1 MAEYEELKGFRRW
14 AADRL
19 KLNPAQPSI
28 ASLEPYASPETIVDF
43 EQAYREIEV
52 VHRSVEMII
61 NACIEIPLIV
71 EGNSPAKKV
80 NRILNIKPNPF
91 EDRVRLMRRAFL
103 DFILDGNAFFYYDG
117 QDLYVLPAN
126 DVEVVPDERTFVSHY
141 NYLVSNQQ
149 SSDIFGFNRG
159 AQSKKAQAIQ
169 FQPEEII
176 HVMAENDTSI
186 FRGTS
191 KLKPLLKLMELYH
204 YMLKFQRQFFKNNA
218 VPGFVLTTDSILS
231 QRVKQRLLEAWRST
245 YTTIFDGARNPAI
258 LDGGLKIDE
267 FSTKSFEQLDF
278 ENSIER
284 IQQDMAKAL
293 GVPYVLLKSGN
304 NANIDA
310 NQKLFYLHTVVPML
324 TQFCSAFAHFFNN
337 GVTVR
342 PDRLKVPA
350 LQPDNRTQA
359 IYYSTLVNTGIITPN
374 EAREGLRF
382 PKLENNDTIRIPQNI
397 TGSAT
402 DPTQGGRPLPGESP
416 EGNEEEPNEDQ

>member
-1 MAEYEELKGFRRW
+1 MAEYEELKGFRKW

-28 ASLEPYASPETIVDF
+28 ASLEPFASPETIVDF

-52 VHRSVEMII
+52 IHRSVEMII

-71 EGNSPAKKV
+71 EGSSPAKKV

-91 EDRVRLMRRAFL
+91 EDRVRLFRRAYL

-117 QDLYVLPAN
+117 ADLYVLPAN

-149 SSDIFGFNRG
+149 SSDLFGFNRG
-159 AQSKKAQAIQ
+159 ATKKSEAIQ
-169 FQPEEII
+169 FEPHEII

-324 TQFCSAFAHFFNN
+324 TQFCSAFSHFFNN
-337 GVTVR
+337 GVTIR

-402 DPTQGGRPLPGESP
+402 DPTQGGRPLPGETLN
-416 EGNEEEPNEDQ
+416 EDEEETNE

>member
-52 VHRSVEMII
+52 IHRSVEMII

-159 AQSKKAQAIQ
+159 AQSKKSEAIQ
-169 FQPEEII
+169 FEPHEII

-337 GVTVR
+337 GVTIR

-374 EAREGLRF
+374 EAREGLRL

>member
-1 MAEYEELKGFRRW
+1 MADDEIRGFRKW
-14 AADRL
+14 VADRL

-52 VHRSVEMII
+52 VHRSVDMII
-61 NACIEIPLIV
+61 NACIEVNLV
-71 EGNSPAKKV
+71 VDGQSPAKKV
-80 NRILNIKPNPF
+80 NKLLNIKPNPF
-91 EDRVRLMRRAFL
+91 EDRVRLFRRAFL

-117 QDLYVLPAN
+117 GDLYLLPAN

-141 NYLVSNQQ
+141 NYLVSNQGSQ
-149 SSDIFGFNRG
+149 DFYGFGGGKQTR
-159 AQSKKAQAIQ
+159 KAEAIQ
-169 FQPEEII
+169 FSRDEII
-176 HVMAENDTSI
+176 HIMAENELSI

-191 KLKPLLKLMELYH
+191 KLKPILKLMELYH
-204 YMLKFQRQFFKNNA
+204 YMIKFQRQFFKNNA
-218 VPGFVLTTDSILS
+218 LPGFVLTTDNILS
-231 QRVKQRLLEAWRST
+231 QRVKQRLLEAWKST

-258 LDGGLKIDE
+258 LDGGLKIDS
-267 FSTKSFEQLDF
+267 FSTVNFDQLDF
-278 ENSIER
+278 EDSIER
-284 IQQDMAKAL
+284 IQQDMAKAI

-310 NQKLFYLHTVVPML
+310 NQKLFYLHTVIPIL

-337 GVTVR
+337 GVNIY
-342 PDRLKVPA
+342 PDRLSVPA

-382 PKLENNDTIRIPQNI
+382 PKLDNNDNIRVPQNI

-402 DPTQGGRPLPGESP
+402 DATQGGRPPGE
-416 EGNEEEPNEDQ
+416 ETLNEEDNNE

>member
-1 MAEYEELKGFRRW
+1 MAEYEELKGFRKW

-28 ASLEPYASPETIVDF
+28 ASLEPFASPETIVDF

-52 VHRSVEMII
+52 IHRSVEMII

-71 EGNSPAKKV
+71 EGSSPAKKV
-80 NRILNIKPNPF
+80 NRILNTKPNPF
-91 EDRVRLMRRAFL
+91 EDRVRLFRRAYL

-117 QDLYVLPAN
+117 ADLYVLPAN

-149 SSDIFGFNRG
+149 STDLFGFNRG
-159 AQSKKAQAIQ
+159 ATKKSEAIQ
-169 FQPEEII
+169 FEPHEII

-337 GVTVR
+337 GVTIR

-402 DPTQGGRPLPGESP
+402 DATQGGRPLPGETLN
-416 EGNEEEPNEDQ
+416 GDEEETNE

>member
-14 AADRL
+14 SADRL

-28 ASLEPYASPETIVDF
+28 ASLEPFASPETIVDF

-52 VHRSVEMII
+52 IHRSVEMII

-71 EGNSPAKKV
+71 EGSSPAKKV

-91 EDRVRLMRRAFL
+91 EDRVRLFRRAYL

-117 QDLYVLPAN
+117 ADLYVLPAN

-149 SSDIFGFNRG
+149 SSDLFGFNRG
-159 AQSKKAQAIQ
+159 ATKKSEAIQ
-169 FQPEEII
+169 FEPHEII

-324 TQFCSAFAHFFNN
+324 TQFCSAFSHFFNN
-337 GVTVR
+337 GVTIR

-402 DPTQGGRPLPGESP
+402 DPTQGGRPLPGETLN
-416 EGNEEEPNEDQ
+416 EDEEETNE